1 MKKQNKKTRN
11 KQKTFISILEKS
23 KQGFTL
29 HPFTPLFFCA
39 LRSQNKGSPFTP
51 SHLCSSVSFENS
63 ERPPLPQCRQKI
75 EKKNEGLGE

>member
-11 KQKTFISILEKS
+11 KQKLLFLILEKS

-29 HPFTPLFFCA
+29 HPFTPL
-39 LRSQNKGSPFTP
+39 
-51 SHLCSSVSFENS
+51 SSVSFENS